1 MGSVERSIEVG
12 VPVSTAYNQWT
23 QFESFPRFMEGV
35 DRVDQISP
43 TTTHWVTSVG
53 GVHRQF
59 DAEIIEQRPDERIAW
74 TTVNGPKQAGLISFH
89 RVDATTSRIIVQMDV
104 LPEGVLET
112 LGDKLGVVGHRIEG
126 DLKRFK
132 AFIES
137 RGAEEGG
144 WRGTVDRPATP

>member
-1 MGSVERSIEVG
+1 
-12 VPVSTAYNQWT
+12 
-23 QFESFPRFMEGV
+23 
-35 DRVDQISP
+35 
-43 TTTHWVTSVG
+43 
-53 GVHRQF
+53 
-59 DAEIIEQRPDERIAW
+59 
-74 TTVNGPKQAGLISFH
+74 
-89 RVDATTSRIIVQMDV
+89 MDV

-126 DLKRFK
+126 DLRRFK

>member
-35 DRVDQISP
+35 DRVDQVSP

-74 TTVNGPKQAGLISFH
+74 TTVNGPKQAGLVSFH

>member
-12 VPVSTAYNQWT
+12 VPVSTAYDQWT

-74 TTVNGPKQAGLISFH
+74 TTVNGPKQAGLVSFH

>member
-1 MGSVERSIEVG
+1 MAGRTESVDVA
-12 VPVSTAYNQWT
+12 VPIRTAYNQWT

-35 DRVDQISP
+35 DRVDQVSP

-59 DAEIIEQRPDERIAW
+59 DAEIVEQRPDERIAW
-74 TTVNGPKQAGLISFH
+74 TTVNGPKQAGLVSFH

>member
-1 MGSVERSIEVG
+1 MGSVERSIEVR

-35 DRVDQISP
+35 DRVDQITP

-74 TTVNGPKQAGLISFH
+74 TTVSGPKQAGLVSFH
-89 RVDATTSRIIVQMDV
+89 RVDATTSRIILQMDV
-104 LPEGVLET
+104 LPDGVLET

>member
-35 DRVDQISP
+35 DRVDQVSP

-59 DAEIIEQRPDERIAW
+59 DAEIVEQRPDERIAW
-74 TTVNGPKQAGLISFH
+74 TTVNGPKQAGLVSFH

>member
-1 MGSVERSIEVG
+1 MGSVDRSIEVG

-59 DAEIIEQRPDERIAW
+59 DAEIVEQRPDERIAW
-74 TTVNGPKQAGLISFH
+74 TTVNGPKQAGLVSFH